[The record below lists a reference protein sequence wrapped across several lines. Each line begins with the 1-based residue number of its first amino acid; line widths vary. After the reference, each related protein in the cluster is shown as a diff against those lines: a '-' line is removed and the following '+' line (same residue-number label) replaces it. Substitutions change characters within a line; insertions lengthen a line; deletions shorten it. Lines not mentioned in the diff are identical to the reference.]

1 MSLGTFRVAG
11 PYRVDPFPRPRYVR
25 LYIPARGGEPRPILV
40 LFDGQNVFGDEGSFA
55 GGWHAHEAVEKLARS
70 RPAPIIV
77 GIDHGGETRAE
88 ELVPFETPG
97 IHGRADIF
105 LEWIVRDIL
114 PMVRGDYSTIAGPAG
129 VLVGGSSLGGLAAL
143 YAHHR
148 RPDIVGGALAMSP
161 SLWVGRGALLSYVE
175 REPRP
180 WTSKIYLD
188 TGAGEGGGRMSGSV
202 QRLEKIFEA
211 RGYGKDKLLV
221 RIDKRGAHNERSWRR
236 RLPAA
241 LRFFYLPS
249 R

>member
-1 MSLGTFRVAG
+1 M
-11 PYRVDPFPRPRYVR
+11 
-25 LYIPARGGEPRPILV
+25 
-40 LFDGQNVFGDEGSFA
+40 
-55 GGWHAHEAVEKLARS
+55 
-70 RPAPIIV
+70 

-105 LEWIVRDIL
+105 LDWVVRDIL
-114 PMVRGDYSTIAGPAG
+114 PMVRHDYRTIEGPAG

-143 YAHHR
+143 YAHQPAAGHLR
-148 RPDIVGGALAMSP
+148 RRARHVAVA
-161 SLWVGRGALLSYVE
+161 VGRSRRTLLSYVE
-175 REPRP
+175 REPVP

-188 TGAGEGGGRMSGSV
+188 TGAGEGGGRMATSV
-202 QRLEKIFEA
+202 HRLEKIFHA

-241 LRFFYLPS
+241 LRFFYLAGG
-249 R
+249 